1 MTHNAICGKP
11 NVHNDNSF
19 HPNLLDLLYF
29 FGPWQAMD
37 DVEHE
42 WLRLVSVIIFL
53 VPVLFKLNSES
64 KQLRL
69 YSFIIAQIL
78 IISPTFFT

>member
-1 MTHNAICGKP
+1 
-11 NVHNDNSF
+11 
-19 HPNLLDLLYF
+19 
-29 FGPWQAMD
+29 MD

-78 IISPTFFT
+78 IIFPTFFTSNIYYSSFIQYHEDHLAQLHIHFRPVIKER

>member
-1 MTHNAICGKP
+1 MLSG
-11 NVHNDNSF
+11 
-19 HPNLLDLLYF
+19 LELYSRWV
-29 FGPWQAMD
+29 PLWQAMD